1 MCPEEGLLQA
11 YLDGELDAEV
21 TARVAGHLAG
31 CPACR
36 RQLQVLE
43 ELAGSTTT
51 ALAAYRRETEAV
63 GRHLRTPV
71 AGSLASRYQP
81 LTKARRIG
89 DMIRKHKWFSGA
101 AAAVLALALFLS
113 WAPGRSLA
121 AQFLNI
127 FRMEKIQVVKI
138 TPEDMAQLEQLFQGQ
153 GGEVDIK
160 NIGRVEVQDKA
171 EFKVKQVEPDQVA
184 ALSGLQLDLPPTL
197 AGRERMTI
205 HIEQSPTITF
215 TPDVEKLNSYLQKHG
230 GVLLPADLAGKSF
243 SLNMPPLVIANYGR
257 RPFQP
262 GQSFTIY
269 AARDLTIDAPQGVD
283 LVALREALLNL
294 PFLPDNL
301 RRQLAAIKDWQHTLP
316 IPETQGMAAR
326 EITVNGN
333 QGVYFTSATPT
344 HYPNGKVQDSVILAW
359 RQGNGWRAISG
370 LTLED
375 ALRVAAEVK

>member
-11 YLDGELDAEV
+11 YLDGELDAEM
-21 TARVAGHLAG
+21 TGRVADHLAG
-31 CPACR
+31 CPAC
-36 RQLQVLE
+36 LQRLQDLE
-43 ELAGSTTT
+43 ELADSTTT
-51 ALAAYRRETEAV
+51 ALAAYRRETEAA
-63 GRHLRTPV
+63 GRPLRAPGP
-71 AGSLASRYQP
+71 GSMPFRHRP
-81 LTKARRIG
+81 LTKARRMV
-89 DMIRKHKWFSGA
+89 DMIRQHKWFSGA
-101 AAAVLALALFLS
+101 AAAVLALAVFLS

-138 TPEDMAQLEQLFQGQ
+138 TPEDMAQLDKLFNGQ
-153 GGEVDIK
+153 GGEVDIR
-160 NIGRVEVQDKA
+160 NFGRVEVKRPAQPRVEA
-171 EFKVKQVEPDQVA
+171 EPAQVE
-184 ALSGLQLDLPPTL
+184 ALSGLKLDLPATL
-197 AGRERMTI
+197 AGRERMAI
-205 HIEQSPTITF
+205 NVEQSPTVTF

-243 SLNMPPLVIANYGR
+243 TLSIPPLVRADYGR
-257 RPFQP
+257 WPFQP

-283 LVALREALLNL
+283 LLALRQALLNL
-294 PFLPDNL
+294 PFLPAGL
-301 RRQLAAIKDWQHTLP
+301 RQQLAAIKDWQHTLP

-359 RQGNGWRAISG
+359 RQGNSWRAITG
-370 LTLED
+370 LSLDE